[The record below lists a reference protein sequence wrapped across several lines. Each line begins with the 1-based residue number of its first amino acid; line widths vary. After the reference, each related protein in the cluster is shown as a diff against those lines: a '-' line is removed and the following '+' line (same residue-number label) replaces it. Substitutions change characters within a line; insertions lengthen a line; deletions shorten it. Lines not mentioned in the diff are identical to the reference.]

1 MASSFEKENT
11 GNKPA
16 AAPTAPEDLWLSRGG
31 FGSNAR
37 WFAVSTVAHVLL
49 LSVFATTAVTVINKG
64 QDMIKVTALPTAFDP
79 AQQEAEEQKSPDD
92 WEGEPSLKDL
102 PGALSMEMLPHRKV
116 KNYSSGPPPLAGRV
130 QAIKPAA
137 MPVLSSTFS
146 PVTIQVGRRSD
157 DLKGVTTQITNLSG
171 SLNGVIGGSFSD
183 HVGGLRRVGIDI
195 ALVVDAT
202 DSMQFVIDSVRER
215 LSRMIAS
222 IQNMVDTTRVGIVAY
237 RDKGEDYVTRWVDFS
252 FSTSKLQGFLANL
265 EAGGGGDWPEAVYEG
280 MDVAIH
286 DLSWR
291 KNSRR
296 IVILVSGSSP
306 HPETVSNIMNLA
318 QSFRAQGGY
327 VSAMDLADKMHED
340 FERALW
346 KQTAKLTKVAFKP
359 SPLPG
364 FYREFQDT
372 MASIAKAGGGEF
384 IPLTEEKQLTKQIV
398 ILTFGTRWETEME
411 RFLRDL
417 G

>member
-1 MASSFEKENT
+1 MASSDKSKAAQQTSIENEIQ
-11 GNKPA
+11 
-16 AAPTAPEDLWLSRGG
+16 EDLWLYRGR

-49 LSVFATTAVTVINKG
+49 LSLFATTAVTVMQKG
-64 QDMIKVTALPTAFDP
+64 RDMIKVTALPLSQDP
-79 AQQEAEEQKSPDD
+79 AAQQAEEEKTPDD

-102 PGALSMEMLPHRKV
+102 PGALSMDMLPHKKV
-116 KNYSSGPPPLAGRV
+116 KNWSSGPPPLAGRV
-130 QAIKPAA
+130 QAIRPTSL
-137 MPVLSSTFS
+137 PIVSSAFS
-146 PVTIQVGRRSD
+146 PVTIQVGRTSD
-157 DLKGVTTQITNLSG
+157 DLKGITTQITNLSG
-171 SLNGVIGGSFSD
+171 SLNGVAGGGFGD
-183 HVGGLRRVGIDI
+183 QVGGLRRVGIDV

-215 LSRMIAS
+215 LSKTIES
-222 IQNMVDTTRVGIVAY
+222 LQTMVDTTRVGIVAY
-237 RDKGEDYVTRWVDFS
+237 RDKGEEYVTRWVDFS

-280 MDVAIH
+280 LDVAIH

-296 IVILVSGSSP
+296 IIVLVSGSSP
-306 HPETVSNIMNLA
+306 HPETVSNILNLA
-318 QSFRAQGGY
+318 QGFRAQGGV
-327 VSAMDLADKMHED
+327 VSAMDLAEKMHED

-346 KQTAKLTKVAFKP
+346 KQTAALTKVAFKA

-372 MASIAKAGGGEF
+372 MASISKAGGGEF
-384 IPLTEEKQLTKQIV
+384 IPLTEQKQLTKQIIV
-398 ILTFGTRWETEME
+398 LTFGTRWKTEME

-417 G
+417 S